1 MSPYSYPDGCVEGCV
16 IEASVAGLLAVYI
29 VKGYEHPDDGLVV
42 IPYRL
47 GSERSRIEGAFAA
60 PYMLQ
65 HSTSIAPLR
74 RLPCMPRPVPVVE
87 YSRVVSVYEPSS
99 ALHRAWHALP
109 RHVRSLLERIDY
121 EWAGLTGSWAIS
133 AETGRSDVDVV
144 FYGSGVY
151 DSLVEA
157 AQRLGWYSC
166 TPRPDRVRPGSS
178 LGVLYKVKFLELCKG
193 PLRVT
198 IRILRTLNQQPCT
211 RRRIGVG
218 YVRTEVLLEDIGES
232 YLVPARYKLSGG
244 ITGFLETWR
253 TRFQELP
260 PGLYT
265 LRGEVWIEGN
275 TLYVSPDIGGA
286 IAPKAWYN
294 DS

>member
-1 MSPYSYPDGCVEGCV
+1 MSPRKYLGGCVEGCV
-16 IEASVAGLLAVYI
+16 IEASVAGLLASYI

-42 IPYRL
+42 VPYRL
-47 GSERSRIEGAFAA
+47 GSERSRIEDASTAM
-60 PYMLQ
+60 YMWQ
-65 HSTSIAPLR
+65 HSASIAPLR

-87 YSRVVSVYEPSS
+87 YSRVVAVYEPAS
-99 ALHRAWHALP
+99 ALSKAWYALP
-109 RHVRSLLERIDY
+109 QPIKHLLESIDY

-133 AETGRSDVDVV
+133 AETSKSDVDMV
-144 FYGSGVY
+144 FYGSEVY
-151 DSLVEA
+151 GSLVEA

-166 TPRPDRVRPGSS
+166 APRPDRMRPGND
-178 LGVLYKVKFLELCKG
+178 LDILYKVKFLELCKG
-193 PLRVT
+193 SLRVT
-198 IRILRTLNQQPCT
+198 IRILRTLSQQPCT

-218 YVRTEVLLEDIGES
+218 YVKTEVLLEDIGES

-265 LRGEVWIEGN
+265 LRGEVWVEGN
-275 TLYVSPDIGGA
+275 TLYVSPDIGGV
-286 IAPKAWYN
+286 ITTKAWYN